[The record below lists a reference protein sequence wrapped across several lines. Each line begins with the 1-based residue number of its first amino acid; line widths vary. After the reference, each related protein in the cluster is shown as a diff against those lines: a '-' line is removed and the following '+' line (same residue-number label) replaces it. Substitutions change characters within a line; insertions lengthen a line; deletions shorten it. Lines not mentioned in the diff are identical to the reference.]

1 MLFPQQMKELE
12 RSLKAQQMIS
22 TMLRE
27 HMQLNEKKRQGAG
40 TDDNAVTLEA
50 HYTSMKSLLDE
61 SEGKERV
68 SCPRSLCV
76 RVCVCVRA
84 CVCVCV
90 CVRACA
96 CMHCVCVCVC
106 VCVCLLSFAF
116 HPISHMYIF
125 HHCLRILPD
134 LSSRV

>member
-84 CVCVCV
+84 C
-90 CVRACA
+90 A

-106 VCVCLLSFAF
+106 VCVSPLF
-116 HPISHMYIF
+116 
-125 HHCLRILPD
+125 R
-134 LSSRV
+134 LSSNLTHVHFPSLFAHSPRLVIRV

>member
-76 RVCVCVRA
+76 RVCVCA
-84 CVCVCV
+84 CVCVY
-90 CVRACA
+90 AL
-96 CMHCVCVCVC
+96 CVCVCVC
-106 VCVCLLSFAF
+106 VCVSSLSPFIQSHTCTFSITVCAF
-116 HPISHMYIF
+116 SPTCHPGLI
-125 HHCLRILPD
+125 
-134 LSSRV
+134 